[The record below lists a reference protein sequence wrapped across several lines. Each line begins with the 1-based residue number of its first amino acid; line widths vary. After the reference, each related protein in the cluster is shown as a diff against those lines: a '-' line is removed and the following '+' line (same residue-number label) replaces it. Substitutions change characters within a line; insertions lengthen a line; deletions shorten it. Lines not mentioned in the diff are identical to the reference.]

1 MLLPQ
6 INFIKFWYKVGIVVI
21 LPRLVHYFLHLFN
34 EIMNNISKYFD
45 ESSKKGYLSRESNP
59 EEERKKVWDG
69 ISKFNNA
76 NDTIDDKVF
85 Q

>member
-1 MLLPQ
+1 M
-6 INFIKFWYKVGIVVI
+6 N
-21 LPRLVHYFLHLFN
+21 N
-34 EIMNNISKYFD
+34 MNNISYFD
-45 ESSKKGYLSRESNP
+45 QFSETGDLSGESNP

-76 NDTIDDKVF
+76 NDTTDDKVF

>member
-1 MLLPQ
+1 M
-6 INFIKFWYKVGIVVI
+6 N
-21 LPRLVHYFLHLFN
+21 N
-34 EIMNNISKYFD
+34 MNNISYFD
-45 ESSKKGYLSRESNP
+45 QFSEKGDLSGESNP

-76 NDTIDDKVF
+76 NDTTDDKVF